1 MSKVIKIKKGKDLKL
16 AGKASLEVQSIQS
29 KTYAVKPQE
38 YPFVWPKLNVKV
50 GDEVKAG
57 TSLFYDK
64 ALDKVQFCAPV
75 SGEVVEINR
84 GERRVIKEI
93 VILADEKIKYEKF
106 DTKSFKTFSKEQII
120 EALLAAGLWPTIT
133 QRPFGTLANYNE
145 TPKAIFVAGF
155 DSAPLAA
162 DYAFV
167 LHDQKEHLQ
176 AGISAITKLTQGKV
190 HLNLHQSQ
198 RTDACFDL
206 EGIQK
211 NIFNGNH
218 PSGLLGVQ
226 INHIDPINKGDIVWT
241 LHATDLAKIGRFFL
255 TGEYR
260 AEKKFALA
268 GSQVNQPQYFH
279 AIEGIALNEL
289 LGERL
294 KKGETRL
301 IEGNV
306 LTGKQIKKESYLSSS
321 TNEIT
326 AIPEGK
332 EYEFLG
338 WLFPSYAR
346 PTLSKSMPNYWL
358 ERKEYQVNTNTHG
371 EERAFVVSGEY
382 EKVLPMDIMPVQ
394 LLKSIL
400 ANDIEAM
407 ENLGILEI
415 LPEDLALC
423 EFVCSSKIEVQK
435 IVNQGIELMLQEG

>member
-1 MSKVIKIKKGKDLKL
+1 MSQVIKIKRGKDLKL
-16 AGKASLEVQSIQS
+16 AGKASQETQKIQS

-38 YPFVWPKLNVKV
+38 YPYVWPKLNVKV

-64 ALDKVQFCAPV
+64 TLNKVQFCAPV

-84 GERRVIKEI
+84 GERRVVQEI
-93 VILADEKIKYEKF
+93 VILADSKIQYENF
-106 DTKSFKTFSKEQII
+106 EVKSFESFDKEQIQ
-120 EALLAAGLWPTIT
+120 EALLAGGLWPTLV
-133 QRPFGTLANYNE
+133 QRPFGTLANYDE
-145 TPKAIFVAGF
+145 SPKAIFIAGF

-162 DYAFV
+162 DYTFV
-167 LHDQKEHLQ
+167 LKEQKQDLQ
-176 AGISAITKLTQGKV
+176 AGIQALSKLTEGKL
-190 HLNLHQSQ
+190 HLNIHQSQ
-198 RTDACFDL
+198 ASEDVFQL
-206 EGIQK
+206 EGVQK
-211 NIFNGNH
+211 NVFSGMH
-218 PSGLLGVQ
+218 PSGLLGIQ
-226 INHIDPINKGDIVWT
+226 INHIDPINKGEVVWT
-241 LHATDLAKIGRFFL
+241 IQATDVAKIGRFFL
-255 TGEYR
+255 TGNYR
-260 AEKKFALA
+260 AEKTFALA
-268 GSQVNQPQYFH
+268 GSQIKNPIYCH
-279 AIEGIALNEL
+279 ALEGVSLKEILESNLKE
-289 LGERL
+289 GESRI
-294 KKGETRL
+294 

-306 LTGKQIKKESYLSSS
+306 LTGRQIQVGSFLGAK
-321 TNEIT
+321 TNEISV
-326 AIPEGK
+326 IPEGK

-346 PTLSKSMPNYWL
+346 PSLSKSMPNYWL
-358 ERKEYQVNTNTHG
+358 ERKTYQVNTNTHG

-400 ANDIEAM
+400 AQDIESM

>member
-1 MSKVIKIKKGKDLKL
+1 MSQVIKIKRGKDLKL
-16 AGKASLEVQSIQS
+16 AGKASQETQKIHS

-38 YPFVWPKLNVKV
+38 YPYVWPKLNVKV

-64 ALDKVQFCAPV
+64 TLNKVQFCAPV

-84 GERRVIKEI
+84 GERRVVQEI
-93 VILADEKIKYEKF
+93 VILADSKTQYENF
-106 DTKSFKTFSKEQII
+106 EVKSFENFDKEQIQ
-120 EALLAAGLWPTIT
+120 EALLAGGLWPTLV
-133 QRPFGTLANYNE
+133 QRPFGTLANYDE
-145 TPKAIFVAGF
+145 SPKAIFIAGF

-167 LHDQKEHLQ
+167 LKGQKQNLQ
-176 AGISAITKLTQGKV
+176 AGIQALSKLTEGQL
-190 HLNLHQSQ
+190 HLNIHQSQ
-198 RTDACFDL
+198 ASEDVFQL
-206 EGIQK
+206 EGVQK
-211 NIFNGNH
+211 NVFSGVH
-218 PSGLLGVQ
+218 PSGLLGIQ
-226 INHIDPINKGDIVWT
+226 INHIDPINKGEIVWT
-241 LHATDLAKIGRFFL
+241 IQATDVAKIGRFFL
-255 TGEYR
+255 TGNYR
-260 AEKKFALA
+260 AEKTFALA
-268 GSQVNQPQYFH
+268 GSQIKNPIYCH
-279 AIEGIALNEL
+279 AVEGVSLREILESNLKE
-289 LGERL
+289 GESRI
-294 KKGETRL
+294 

-306 LTGKQIKKESYLSSS
+306 LTGRQIQVGSFLGAK
-321 TNEIT
+321 TNEISV
-326 AIPEGK
+326 IPEGK

-346 PTLSKSMPNYWL
+346 PSLSKSMPNYWL
-358 ERKEYQVNTNTHG
+358 ERKAYQVNTNTHG

-400 ANDIEAM
+400 AQDIESM